1 MEKFLRLYR
10 GVVLIYMLFWWFE
23 SMIRFYRLNKIW
35 PIMFTHWTTTMQ
47 IIDLLYK
54 YFKNKKQ
61 QQQLSTLTK
70 LTLTSSIL
78 VTVLFWVLV
87 LPAKKRHDPT
97 FQVTIG
103 EVHAH
108 GVNLL
113 VCVLEII
120 YFFLINF
127 KQLKTNLNFYLNL
140 KFSNYK
146 NTFIG
151 LQIYITVYFLFAIG
165 YWLLDKEKNVI
176 YEAINFNN
184 PKNAIFISSFIFFII
199 SPFFIFLAFLI
210 ESFFK
215 SIFMRFFF
223 INKTE

>member
-120 YFFLINF
+120 YFFLKSCISKECIN
-127 KQLKTNLNFYLNL
+127 
-140 KFSNYK
+140 
-146 NTFIG
+146 I
-151 LQIYITVYFLFAIG
+151 
-165 YWLLDKEKNVI
+165 
-176 YEAINFNN
+176 
-184 PKNAIFISSFIFFII
+184 
-199 SPFFIFLAFLI
+199 
-210 ESFFK
+210 
-215 SIFMRFFF
+215 
-223 INKTE
+223 